1 MNKEKS
7 PNKKTLDNVRKVKKR
22 EKDVDDEIIRIHIL
36 ENDDAS

>member
-7 PNKKTLDNVRKVKKR
+7 PNKKILDNVRKVKKR